1 MIDDKFYDDIES
13 ISKRLHINL
22 TAQEIA
28 RLATENHFSEST
40 MQDILGIFQYISDK
54 KDQITID
61 TFLKLSRL
69 PIRHPKTFDNFDFTA
84 IRGKNAVQL
93 TELRTLSAVY
103 AHKNIIFIGPA
114 GTGKTHLAQAFG
126 YECCKHKLKAYF
138 IKMSELRDKFLRAR
152 AKNTTSY
159 LLADLVRPSC
169 LIIDEVGHCQFDK
182 ENTQLFFDLVDRRYN
197 KEGCNNMIF
206 TSNKE
211 PSSWRENFSEDNA
224 LLCTL
229 DRIFDDAM
237 VFELRG
243 NSFRGQNLETYSV
256 ETERVHSNR

>member
-1 MIDDKFYDDIES
+1 MIDDKFYDDFES

-28 RLATENHFSEST
+28 HLATENHFSEST
-40 MQDILGIFQYISDK
+40 MHGILDVFQYISDK
-54 KDQITID
+54 KDQITIE

-84 IRGKNAVQL
+84 IRGKNAAQL
-93 TELRTLSAVY
+93 NSLRTLSAIH

-114 GTGKTHLAQAFG
+114 GTGKTHLAQALG
-126 YECCKHKLKAYF
+126 YECCRHKLKAYF
-138 IKMSELRDKFLRAR
+138 FKMSELKDKFNRARDKC
-152 AKNTTSY
+152 TTSY

-182 ENTQLFFDLVDRRYN
+182 ENTQLFFDLIDRRYN

-211 PSSWRENFSEDNA
+211 PSSWKENFNEDNA

-237 VFELRG
+237 VFELKG
-243 NSFRGQNLETYSV
+243 ESFRGQNLVTYNV
-256 ETERVHSNR
+256 ETGRVRSNR